1 MKNLTQW
8 LSICKVILQ
17 SIIRNNRVLNT
28 QLESIN
34 SVVYLMISKGNNKVK
49 AIAIEIW
56 ISVLHYFFEN
66 QDDLNGFTIIKWFP
80 DMLRISIGLFEYL
93 SVSETQDLTLLSSC
107 SNLLFWII
115 QLIDDGMA
123 VQVMKMIKNY
133 LAESSPDSIKVGLLI
148 LHSTL
153 QAFK

>member
-1 MKNLTQW
+1 
-8 LSICKVILQ
+8 
-17 SIIRNNRVLNT
+17 
-28 QLESIN
+28 
-34 SVVYLMISKGNNKVK
+34 
-49 AIAIEIW
+49 
-56 ISVLHYFFEN
+56 
-66 QDDLNGFTIIKWFP
+66 
-80 DMLRISIGLFEYL
+80 MLRISIGLFEYL